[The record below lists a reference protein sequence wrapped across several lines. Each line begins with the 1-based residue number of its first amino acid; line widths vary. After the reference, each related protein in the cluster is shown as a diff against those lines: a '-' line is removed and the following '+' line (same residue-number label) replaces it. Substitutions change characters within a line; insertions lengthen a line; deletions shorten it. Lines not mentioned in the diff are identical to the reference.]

1 MFYFRKIVLLDDY
14 KNNKIYF
21 DIFECLFKSSAYNKT
36 SILQDSIGYKKYERM
51 RRSNSLD
58 DESKNTLLS
67 LFKLKPV
74 SKEEIDD
81 FEDLL
86 NEISYACFYK
96 NDGVF
101 DEYIEVLYSYS
112 QNRNVL
118 YAIAILMRLFV
129 LLNKSNNLIHTINT
143 NKSLYEEVKIYE
155 TFYVGILKKIFVC
168 IDSIFNLKKYDKI
181 LTSKVSDY
189 GFTSYHLGIL
199 LFEKKQYL
207 YSILSFNQAMTVYN
221 VYRNNNRIIDIDIYT
236 TMSLIFIGNYNDA
249 YTSARRAFF
258 SIMNIESEKKDI
270 LCYLLYCVL
279 ILIDKKPGAEKLFAS
294 YKNNKYIKA
303 LKDNDLK
310 LFIEDSIMSG
320 CVNVA
325 KLVKKI
331 K

>member
-1 MFYFRKIVLLDDY
+1 
-14 KNNKIYF
+14 
-21 DIFECLFKSSAYNKT
+21 
-36 SILQDSIGYKKYERM
+36 
-51 RRSNSLD
+51 
-58 DESKNTLLS
+58 
-67 LFKLKPV
+67 
-74 SKEEIDD
+74 
-81 FEDLL
+81 
-86 NEISYACFYK
+86 
-96 NDGVF
+96 
-101 DEYIEVLYSYS
+101 
-112 QNRNVL
+112 
-118 YAIAILMRLFV
+118 
-129 LLNKSNNLIHTINT
+129 
-143 NKSLYEEVKIYE
+143 
-155 TFYVGILKKIFVC
+155 
-168 IDSIFNLKKYDKI
+168 
-181 LTSKVSDY
+181 
-189 GFTSYHLGIL
+189 
-199 LFEKKQYL
+199 
-207 YSILSFNQAMTVYN
+207 MTVYN